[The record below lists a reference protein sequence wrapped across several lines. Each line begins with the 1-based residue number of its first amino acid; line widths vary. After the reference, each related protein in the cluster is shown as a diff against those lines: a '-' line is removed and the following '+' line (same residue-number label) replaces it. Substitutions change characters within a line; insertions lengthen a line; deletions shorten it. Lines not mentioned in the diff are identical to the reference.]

1 MGGRDS
7 GFDYDRQKRTDK
19 KEGELIELTEPETRL
34 KIFPQ
39 TFFPS
44 IAVSPPNHKI
54 TKSSSGQM
62 AKKSYNPPGHH

>member
-39 TFFPS
+39 TFFHQLLFLPQT
-44 IAVSPPNHKI
+44 
-54 TKSSSGQM
+54 TK
-62 AKKSYNPPGHH
+62 